1 MKRIATLILIAAL
14 SFAGSA
20 VAANS
25 SWENPALGNNQ
36 SFEYNGN

>member
-20 VAANS
+20 VAAQVDS
-25 SWENPALGNNQ
+25 NPALGFNN
-36 SFEYNGN
+36 EYPYEGN

>member
-20 VAANS
+20 FAAQVNT
-25 SWENPALGNNQ
+25 NPALGFNT
-36 SFEYNGN
+36 EAPYEGN